1 MENIT
6 LYRKYRPKN
15 LDEIYGQE
23 HIVKTIKNSIENDKL
38 SHAYI
43 FNGTR
48 GVGKTTI
55 ARIIAKTVNC
65 ENLVSYNFCD
75 KCENCIEISNG
86 TFVDIIEIDAASNR
100 GIDEIRNLKDKVHI
114 YQ

>member
-23 HIVKTIKNSIENDKL
+23 HIVQTIKNSIVNDKL

-65 ENLVSYNFCD
+65 ENLSSYNFCD
-75 KCENCIEISNG
+75 KCENCIEINNKN
-86 TFVDIIEIDAASNR
+86 FVDIIEID
-100 GIDEIRNLKDKVHI
+100 LKLLI
-114 YQ
+114 EE